1 MGVIHVSATLVSVL
15 LPILSH
21 VAVGAGGKSP
31 FLPRAWGMLLVCP
44 SSSEA
49 RGRTWA
55 PVTCDVLTT
64 ALQSGA
70 KCQAAAFPHW
80 AGSELITDHRVWAPP
95 GSLQAWLQLGEHP
108 ASSIQHPARAAS
120 GQPGAPS
127 PAAAGGTQDVIRAPQ
142 HHWFATE

>member
-49 RGRTWA
+49 RGWT
-55 PVTCDVLTT
+55 
-64 ALQSGA
+64 
-70 KCQAAAFPHW
+70 
-80 AGSELITDHRVWAPP
+80 
-95 GSLQAWLQLGEHP
+95 
-108 ASSIQHPARAAS
+108 
-120 GQPGAPS
+120 
-127 PAAAGGTQDVIRAPQ
+127 
-142 HHWFATE
+142 